1 MNCAI
6 CSGAFAPAIHN
17 QIYCSRRCCEKAKGS
32 RRDYQRQY
40 QQKRRREASRCQGKS
55 SGRSEVK
62 RFAWLCAGFA
72 PALLWLSFGAAV
84 ALKRA
89 FE

>member
-1 MNCAI
+1 LLAALLRESEGLASRLPKAI
-6 CSGAFAPAIHN
+6 PTEAT
-17 QIYCSRRCCEKAKGS
+17 
-32 RRDYQRQY
+32 
-40 QQKRRREASRCQGKS
+40 REASRCQGKS

>member
-1 MNCAI
+1 VATK
-6 CSGAFAPAIHN
+6 SE
-17 QIYCSRRCCEKAKGS
+17 S
-32 RRDYQRQY
+32 
-40 QQKRRREASRCQGKS
+40 KS

-62 RFAWLCAGFA
+62 RFAWLCVGFA